1 MLREQ
6 RFETF
11 SDFYDTDTS
20 FSKLICECESC
31 ITMIESTQD
40 SELFTITVKQKSFI
54 RKIIDRIKRL
64 IQDIT
69 NKISQ
74 FFNKNKIEIII
85 KDTPELKDAEI
96 NMPDY
101 EKISKEADSTMKKID
116 KAESKE
122 EINQLVDGYKSKK
135 KKIIAGT
142 GLVLTLSASLAI
154 IKKIKNRNNDKR
166 RELDRIFNEAM
177 NLDDILMQKTLGKL
191 NIISDETSAELQAVD
206 KAMKKIEKEKTN
218 NDKNKGM
225 RRNLTEEEK
234 KKALEWNKEITKEFR
249 K

>member
-1 MLREQ
+1 M
-6 RFETF
+6 
-11 SDFYDTDTS
+11 D
-20 FSKLICECESC
+20 
-31 ITMIESTQD
+31 
-40 SELFTITVKQKSFI
+40 
-54 RKIIDRIKRL
+54 
-64 IQDIT
+64 
-69 NKISQ
+69 
-74 FFNKNKIEIII
+74 
-85 KDTPELKDAEI
+85 
-96 NMPDY
+96 
-101 EKISKEADSTMKKID
+101 
-116 KAESKE
+116 
-122 EINQLVDGYKSKK
+122 INQKR

>member
-1 MLREQ
+1 M
-6 RFETF
+6 
-11 SDFYDTDTS
+11 
-20 FSKLICECESC
+20 
-31 ITMIESTQD
+31 
-40 SELFTITVKQKSFI
+40 
-54 RKIIDRIKRL
+54 
-64 IQDIT
+64 
-69 NKISQ
+69 
-74 FFNKNKIEIII
+74 
-85 KDTPELKDAEI
+85 KDAEI

-135 KKIIAGT
+135 KKNIAGT

-166 RELDRIFNEAM
+166 CELDRIFNEAM